1 MTGAVLFSDTQKA
14 MLAADLDRKHVK
26 SRSQAGRSLSYVES
40 WHVIAEA
47 NRIFG
52 FDGWLSETIECNMV
66 SQAPREGK
74 PGFSVSYVARVRI
87 TAWAGK
93 RRVIRDGVGAG
104 HGIDQSLGNAHES
117 AIKEAE
123 SDARKR
129 ALMTFGNPFGL
140 ALYDKTQS
148 SVSDNVDTAPAPS
161 RDAARER
168 IIQGIGQTLVD
179 NVSSARE
186 AAARHTAAA
195 VAVARGAP
203 AVEAPAVKSEA
214 SARMRRQMIEG
225 LDACYIAKQLAS
237 WKKDNGKASGK
248 WDVLDA
254 DDKAAVLAK
263 LKAREAITA
272 PKGAADP
279 QAPLQ

>member
-1 MTGAVLFSDTQKA
+1 MMFSDTQKA
-14 MLAADLDRKHVK
+14 MLAADLDRKNVK
-26 SRSQAGRSLSYVES
+26 SRSQAGRALSYVES

-52 FDGWLSETIECNMV
+52 FDGWISETVECRMV
-66 SQAPREGK
+66 AEAPRDGQ
-74 PGFSVSYVARVRI
+74 PGYNVSYIARVRI

-104 HGIDQSLGNAHES
+104 HGIDRSLGNAHES

-148 SVSDNVDTAPAPS
+148 SVSDNVEVVVVTPREAT
-161 RDAARER
+161 RDRL
-168 IIQGIGQTLVD
+168 IQAIGESLVE

-203 AVEAPAVKSEA
+203 AVEAPPVKSEA

-248 WDVLDA
+248 WDVLDV

-263 LKAREAITA
+263 LKAREAIVA